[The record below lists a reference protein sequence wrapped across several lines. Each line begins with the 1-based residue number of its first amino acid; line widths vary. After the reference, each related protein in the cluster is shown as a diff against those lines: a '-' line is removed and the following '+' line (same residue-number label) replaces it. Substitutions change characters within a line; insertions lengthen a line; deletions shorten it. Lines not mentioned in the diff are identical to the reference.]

1 MNRREREQQA
11 KDAWSQLQGEGWS
24 VVAEEAVTTEEE
36 RTNVEAEQ
44 GRTRRCQ
51 PKEKRVVYFR
61 RSLCGSEPKCRNP
74 RKRNRPIAKRK
85 HEVRTLKYGCS
96 EEENVSKRCL
106 FWFLEGM

>member
-1 MNRREREQQA
+1 MGSVASGRMV
-11 KDAWSQLQGEGWS
+11 

-61 RSLCGSEPKCRNP
+61 RSLCGSEPKCRSP
-74 RKRNRPIAKRK
+74 RKGDRPIANMK
-85 HEVRTLKYGCS
+85 HEVKTLKHGCS
-96 EEENVSKRCL
+96 EEEHVS
-106 FWFLEGM
+106 